1 MLNKITFVLGIVA
14 FILTSLQ
21 VWGFLPRNIPYAL
34 CILMIMEFMWGIKT
48 IRENKNNANKY
59 GKTLKDYRDIILKT
73 CEDFSIPCID
83 LYKESGIYVF
93 NSVFK
98 STYIP
103 DGLHPNEKGHKKIA
117 NKVIGEVKK
126 YISI

>member
-48 IRENKNNANKY
+48 FRGSFMWCVLLY
-59 GKTLKDYRDIILKT
+59 M
-73 CEDFSIPCID
+73 DFLMKRYD
-83 LYKESGIYVF
+83 
-93 NSVFK
+93 
-98 STYIP
+98 T
-103 DGLHPNEKGHKKIA
+103 
-117 NKVIGEVKK
+117 KVLI
-126 YISI
+126 

>member
-48 IRENKNNANKY
+48 IRENKNNAMKLFLGELYVVCFVIY
-59 GKTLKDYRDIILKT
+59 G
-73 CEDFSIPCID
+73 F
-83 LYKESGIYVF
+83 F
-93 NSVFK
+93 
-98 STYIP
+98 
-103 DGLHPNEKGHKKIA
+103 NEKI
-117 NKVIGEVKK
+117 
-126 YISI
+126 